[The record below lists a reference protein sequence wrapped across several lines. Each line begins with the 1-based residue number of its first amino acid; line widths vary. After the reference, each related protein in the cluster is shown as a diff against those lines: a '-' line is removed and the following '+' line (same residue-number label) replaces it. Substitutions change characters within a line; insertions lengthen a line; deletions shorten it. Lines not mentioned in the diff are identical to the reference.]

1 MSQHVIPK
9 RTYCLVFAVLISLTV
24 VTATVATIDLGP
36 LNIVV
41 ALLIALCKASL
52 VMLFFMHL
60 RWSARLIHIV
70 AVASLFWLGILIALT
85 LSDYRTRHW
94 TPAPQSWEVSATP
107 QPDR

>member
-1 MSQHVIPK
+1 MSQRVVDK
-9 RTYCLVFAVLISLTV
+9 KTYFIVFAGLIILTL

-36 LNIVV
+36 MNIVV
-41 ALLIALCKASL
+41 ALVIAMCKATL

-60 RWSARLIHIV
+60 RWSPRLVHMV

-94 TPAPQSWEVSATP
+94 TPSPETWETSSAK
-107 QPDR
+107 

>member
-9 RTYCLVFAVLISLTV
+9 KIYFVVFAALIVLTG

-41 ALLIALCKASL
+41 ALLIAMGKASL

-60 RWSARLIHIV
+60 RWSTRLMHIV
-70 AVASLFWLGILIALT
+70 AVASIFWLGILIALT

-94 TPAPQSWEVSATP
+94 TPSPEPWEISRAP
-107 QPDR
+107 

>member
-1 MSQHVIPK
+1 MSQHIIPK
-9 RTYCLVFAVLISLTV
+9 KTYLVVFAALIVLTG

-41 ALLIALCKASL
+41 ALLIAMGKASL

-60 RWSARLIHIV
+60 RWSTRLIHIV
-70 AVASLFWLGILIALT
+70 AVGSIFWLAILIALT

-94 TPAPQSWEVSATP
+94 TPSPEPWEISGTP
-107 QPDR
+107 